1 MGEAKK
7 KAKVARLAAVAAGEA
22 KARAEDDLTRA

>member
-22 KARAEDDLTRA
+22 KARAEDDLIRA